1 MSAQGTET
9 NTEDLLYPDP
19 VVELYMKDVDR
30 TLIRSQLRKTPTE
43 RLQDLIA
50 MAEYSEQLKSAGKK
64 LRHES

>member
-9 NTEDLLYPDP
+9 DTEDLLYPDP

-30 TLIRSQLRKTPTE
+30 SLIRSQLRKTPTE

-50 MAEYSEQLKSAGKK
+50 MAEFYEEGRRARAEAQGGK
-64 LRHES
+64 